1 MDGTNLWPAQGL
13 WELLTVI
20 LDVFDGLGTVKVGLL
35 HCLLCQP
42 LPFGF

>member
-20 LDVFDGLGTVKVGLL
+20 LDMLDGLGTVTVGLL
-35 HCLLCQP
+35 HCLLCE
-42 LPFGF
+42 PFTFNF